1 MIVVAVIA
9 VIVVIGAVIAFS
21 ARNRGDALSEVDRFH
36 RARQMTTS
44 WSEQYGSSAAGH
56 SSAAAE

>member
-9 VIVVIGAVIAFS
+9 VVVVIGVGIAFS
-21 ARNRGDALSEVDRFH
+21 VRSRGDALSEVDRFH

-44 WSEQYGSSAAGH
+44 WSEQYGGGSAGH
-56 SSAAAE
+56 GSAAAE